1 MSFVEGVEIIDC
13 GVTPVGLYVFDG
25 VQCRALSEEVF
36 GGPSIL
42 LFVGGPGGQRIG
54 SSFISRH
61 QIKS

>member
-1 MSFVEGVEIIDC
+1 MSFVEGVEVIDR
-13 GVTPVGLYVFDG
+13 GVTPVSLYVFDG
-25 VQCRALSEEVF
+25 VQCRALRQEVI

-54 SSFISRH
+54 SSFVSRH